1 MLNEEAKERLIKA
14 IFILKKEDEEISD
27 EDLQLAQELIESHP
41 KLTDLDRK
49 IVKLR
54 IYRGLKFREI
64 AELLDLKSMQY
75 ATNRFQSA
83 THKIRLVMYTTKR
96 LDGDETE
103 KLSKLIKTRKSLLA
117 LRRARIETIGKLSDH
132 LRLNGRLRNVELDT
146 AKAAS
151 MIYYLDC
158 DGYDLRKL
166 VTDEELLE
174 EFEELDRR
182 NYLHV
187 DQFESL
193 LKNRTRV
200 ESVER
205 VTNSYASSSKTEFGS
220 FDVKLK
226 DSTTLRLKMS
236 VKPISGQYE
245 LTAEIEEAESFEGF
259 DYTKKVSKSV
269 STDSENLTSALD
281 FILFISG
288 KSTN

>member
-1 MLNEEAKERLIKA
+1 MLDEEAKKRLIKA
-14 IFILKKEDEEISD
+14 IFILREEGEEISD
-27 EDLQLAQELIESHP
+27 EDLQLAQELIETHP

-49 IVKLR
+49 ILKLR

-64 AELLDLKSMQY
+64 AKLLDLKYMQY

-83 THKIRLVMYTTKR
+83 ARKIRIVMYMTKR
-96 LDGDETE
+96 LNGDETK
-103 KLSKLIKTRKSLLA
+103 KLSKLIKTRSILLA
-117 LRRARIETIGKLSDH
+117 LRRAGIETIGSLSDH
-132 LRLNGRLRNVELDT
+132 LRLNGSLRNAELDK
-146 AKAAS
+146 ARAAS
-151 MIYYLDC
+151 TIYYLDR

-166 VTDEELLE
+166 ITDEELLK

-182 NYLHV
+182 NYVHI

-193 LKNRTRV
+193 LKDRTRV
-200 ESVER
+200 KSVER
-205 VTNSYASSSKTEFGS
+205 VTNSYTSSSKTEFGS
-220 FDVKLK
+220 FDVKLN

-236 VKPISGQYE
+236 VKPISGRYE

-269 STDSENLTSALD
+269 STDSENLISALD

-288 KSTN
+288 KSAN